1 VEVGSMRQ
9 VKLVSFNSFVKSYK
23 KGDVVIAERNVE
35 IHKVLKSAGIEPI
48 YVQNRFQFARA
59 LRAANAAGIVPYVI
73 ANTSLIARGIQ
84 IQAAFTVVLTAENAT
99 DKTLTIYDSVDEV
112 KAAGKQPVA
121 FVDSIVAYDLLGDQ
135 VDYVKKVG
143 ENQVPLFTFDS
154 KLAFGHLISSIFKS
168 KQSDSEI
175 LYMQKQQPAGVVLTA
190 EEDPTETMM
199 KFQ

>member
-1 VEVGSMRQ
+1 MRQ
-9 VKLVSFNSFVKSYK
+9 IKLISFDSFVKSYK
-23 KGDVVIAERNVE
+23 KGSDVVIAERNVE
-35 IHKVLKSAGIEPI
+35 IHKLLKSVGIENPI

-84 IQAAFTVVLTAENAT
+84 IQAAFTVVLTASAT

-112 KAAGKQPVA
+112 KAAGKQLVA

-135 VDYVKKVG
+135 VDYVKKIG
-143 ENQVPLFTFDS
+143 ESQVPLFTFDS
-154 KLAFGHLISSIFKS
+154 RLAFNYLISILKS
-168 KQSDSEI
+168 DQDGEI
-175 LYMQKQQPAGVVLTA
+175 LYMQKQQPADSTG
-190 EEDPTETMM
+190 EDPSETIM

>member
-1 VEVGSMRQ
+1 MRQ

-23 KGDVVIAERNVE
+23 KGDIVIAERNVK
-35 IHKVLKSAGIEPI
+35 IHKLLKSVGVENPI

-84 IQAAFTVVLTAENAT
+84 IQAAFAVILTAENAT

-154 KLAFGHLISSIFKS
+154 KLAFGHLISIFKS
-168 KQSDSEI
+168 DQDGEI
-175 LYMQKQQPAGVVLTA
+175 LYMQKQQPADSTG
-190 EEDPTETMM
+190 EDPSETMM

>member
-1 VEVGSMRQ
+1 MRQ
-9 VKLVSFNSFVKSYK
+9 IKLISFDSFVKSYK
-23 KGDVVIAERNVE
+23 KGSDVVIAERNVE
-35 IHKVLKSAGIEPI
+35 IHKLLKSVGIENPI

-84 IQAAFTVVLTAENAT
+84 IQAAFTVVLTASAT

-112 KAAGKQPVA
+112 KAAGKQLVA

-135 VDYVKKVG
+135 VDYVKKIG
-143 ENQVPLFTFDS
+143 ESQVPLFTFDS
-154 KLAFGHLISSIFKS
+154 RLAFNYLISILKS
-168 KQSDSEI
+168 ENQDGEI
-175 LYMQKQQPAGVVLTA
+175 LYIQKQQPADSTG
-190 EEDPTETMM
+190 EDPSETIM